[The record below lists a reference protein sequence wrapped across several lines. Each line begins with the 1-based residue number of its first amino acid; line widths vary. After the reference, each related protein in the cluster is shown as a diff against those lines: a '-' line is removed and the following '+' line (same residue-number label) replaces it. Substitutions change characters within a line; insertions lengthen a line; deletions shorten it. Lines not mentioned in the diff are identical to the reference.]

1 MKDFVNSSALTK
13 LLANV
18 FVFVVLIASVG
29 IAVYDALTIQT
40 INPYVSTLIGGG
52 LTYAV
57 GLLGFHV
64 GGVQALQA
72 QSQLQQIPPTATVPI
87 SVQAVIPPVDPEATQ
102 QRPAVTLIPGSQTRS
117 TNATGASPRG

>member
-29 IAVYDALTIQT
+29 IAVYDALTTQI

-72 QSQLQQIPPTATVPI
+72 QDQIQQSQQIPPTATVPVT
-87 SVQAVIPPVDPEATQ
+87 VQAVPPVDPEATQ
-102 QRPAVTLIPGSQTRS
+102 QRPAVTMVPGSQTRS
-117 TNATGASPRG
+117 TNAVGV